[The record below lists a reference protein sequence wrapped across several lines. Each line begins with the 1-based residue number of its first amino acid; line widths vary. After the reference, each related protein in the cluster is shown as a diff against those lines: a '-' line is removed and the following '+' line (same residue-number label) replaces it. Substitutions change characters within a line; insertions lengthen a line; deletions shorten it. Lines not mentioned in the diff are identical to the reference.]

1 MKKILGIVVLGL
13 MLGSNT
19 YAKIIYCYEA
29 NQGNKLLKSRIAS
42 DFINSEIVEYFEIDD
57 NKKKLIPIKNYWE
70 YKKKIEYDFQ
80 NNDIYK
86 FVYYSPEYISLFK
99 AADTIKFNKNE
110 IKISVN
116 FKTKD
121 GSPRREIYE
130 LDRVAGILIVAN
142 YGVNSAGEIITTDDD
157 GMIYTQDDE
166 KFLDYIKDD
175 KFFCENHK
183 GL

>member
-1 MKKILGIVVLGL
+1 MILCFLLCG
-13 MLGSNT
+13 NT

-29 NQGNKLLKSRIAS
+29 NQGYKIL
-42 DFINSEIVEYFEIDD
+42 NSETIDYFEIDD
-57 NKKKLIPIKNYWE
+57 NKKKLIPIKNYRE
-70 YKKKIEYDFQ
+70 FRFDFQ

-86 FVYYSPEYISLFK
+86 FVYYSSEYINLFK
-99 AADTIKFNKNE
+99 TADIIKFNKNE

-116 FKTKD
+116 FKTID

-130 LDRVAGILIVAN
+130 LDRVAGILILAN
-142 YGVNSAGEIITTDDD
+142 YGVNSDGKIITTDDD
-157 GMIYTQDDE
+157 GTIYTQDDE
-166 KFLDYIKDD
+166 EFLDYIKDD

>member
-70 YKKKIEYDFQ
+70 YKKKIEYD
-80 NNDIYK
+80 
-86 FVYYSPEYISLFK
+86 
-99 AADTIKFNKNE
+99 
-110 IKISVN
+110 
-116 FKTKD
+116 
-121 GSPRREIYE
+121 
-130 LDRVAGILIVAN
+130 
-142 YGVNSAGEIITTDDD
+142 
-157 GMIYTQDDE
+157 
-166 KFLDYIKDD
+166 
-175 KFFCENHK
+175 
-183 GL
+183 